1 VEGRGGKEGG
11 EGRGGGRRKGWRGG
25 EGRGG
30 EGMGEDGRKEDRGKE
45 GKGCRR
51 REVMEGSKQEREWEG
66 MAEEGKGEGRK
77 GWREVS
83 INIMIYYRLATDAV
97 TVEGILTSLEVR
109 YFRTRVSLFTIRS
122 SWL

>member
-1 VEGRGGKEGG
+1 MGCWGQWCGVAVWVVRVAQEWE
-11 EGRGGGRRKGWRGG
+11 EAVMGGRN
-25 EGRGG
+25 
-30 EGMGEDGRKEDRGKE
+30 DDRGKV
-45 GKGCRR
+45 GRGCRR
-51 REVMEGSKQEREWEG
+51 REGRGRSKKGREWEEMG
-66 MAEEGKGEGRK
+66 EEGKGEGRK